1 MPVTLKLKKQPEFY
15 LETDCISPDQF
26 AGKNIEEIKQLKVYY
41 ANQEMKFSDWFEITD
56 SPAKAAAEMEIIVI
70 GNCDLV
76 QRIGE
81 KMTAGKITIKGNCGM
96 HVGSCMTG
104 GKIVV
109 EGNAAEWA
117 GAMMDGGELEIL
129 KDAGN
134 HCAAAY
140 RGNWIGM
147 NSGKIIVHGKV
158 GIESGSWMRA
168 TKSRNKYPILE
179 CGSADMFLGVHNHG
193 GTIICHG
200 DAEARIGADMNEGII
215 IVEGKVK
222 EILPSFKKAQEVTEI
237 QIPNGSIKG
246 KFIDY
251 LGDYAVSE
259 KPAGH
264 LYIKTK

>member
-1 MPVTLKLKKQPEFY
+1 MTVTLKLKKQPEFY

-26 AGKNIEEIKQLKVYY
+26 AGKSVEEIKQMKVFY
-41 ANQEMKFSDWFEITD
+41 ANQEVKLSEWFEITD
-56 SPAKAAAEMEIIVI
+56 VPPKIASEVEIII
-70 GNCDLV
+70 LGNCSLV

-81 KMTAGKITIKGNCGM
+81 KMSAGKITIKGDCGM

-104 GKIVV
+104 GKILV

-117 GAMMDGGELEIL
+117 GAMMDGGELEIM

-140 RGNWIGM
+140 RGNWVGM

-158 GIESGSWMRA
+158 GMESGSWMRA

-179 CGSADMFLGVHNHG
+179 CGSADMYLGVHNHG

-200 DAEARIGADMNEGII
+200 DAAPRAGGDMNEGII
-215 IVEGKVK
+215 IVEGKAK
-222 EILPSFKKAQEVTEI
+222 EILPSFKKDQQVTEI
-237 QIPNGSIKG
+237 QAPNGIIKG
-246 KFIDY
+246 KFVDY
-251 LGDYAVSE
+251 LGDCAVNE
-259 KPAGH
+259 KPLGH
-264 LYIKTK
+264 LYVAMK